1 MLAYCDIS
9 YTGKQMSLDYSV
21 CHLFNPIKELIPCY
35 AGRAR
40 SIEAGT
46 THYFILDVGLHLEQ
60 NYLFL
65 KDLRK
70 SGIKVVCI
78 FFDPAA
84 FSRVK
89 KYIAAGCIDKCII
102 FDHKFQSEFG
112 CPTYV
117 SDYFFD
123 EKLFPKVTDK
133 TNNGKVCLFGTFGP
147 NVIQGSRINNYNL
160 DVVDTHIS
168 DYRQLYSKIQEY
180 NGVAVFDSGMSED
193 FKKVVH
199 YNKAKFVEA
208 LMCGRNGYCCDG
220 ISTKLYE
227 KYKLHYSQIPNPQ
240 DIVFDQSEIF
250 DLNRKTLTLL
260 RQELF
265 NI

>member
-9 YTGKQMSLDYSV
+9 YTGKPRNLDYSV
-21 CHLFNPIKELIPCY
+21 CHLFNPIKELMPCY
-35 AGRAR
+35 EGRGF
-40 SIEAGT
+40 SIEPGT
-46 THYFILDVGLHLEQ
+46 THYLILDVGLHLEQ

-65 KDLRK
+65 KQLRK
-70 SGIKVVCI
+70 NGIKVVCI

-102 FDHKFQSEFG
+102 FDQKFQSEFG

-123 EKLFPKVTDK
+123 EKLFIIADK

-147 NVIQGSRINNYNL
+147 NVIQGSRINNYGL
-160 DVVDTHIS
+160 DVVDSNAS
-168 DYRQLYSKIQEY
+168 DYRTLYSNVQKY
-180 NGVAVFDSGMSED
+180 NGVAVYDSGMSED

-220 ISTKLYE
+220 ITTKLYD
-227 KYKLHYSQIPNPQ
+227 KYKLSYSSIPTPS
-240 DIVFDQSEIF
+240 DIVFDQKEIH
-250 DLNRKTLTLL
+250 DLNKKTLSLL
-260 RQELF
+260 KSELF
-265 NI
+265 NIG